1 MKTKM
6 TKSNVLAALVACSLS
21 LVTPV
26 LAAGNPWLEKWN
38 TPYGLPPYE
47 RLQLKDYKAAV
58 EAGIAAED
66 ADFEAIA
73 SNPAAPTFENT
84 IAALDRSGQLLTR
97 VTAAFSLISGTE
109 RTDELMKVSKSVI
122 PLFAAHDAKYV
133 ANKKLF
139 ARIAAVYNADQSKLT
154 EEQRIVLD
162 RRYKSFVRS
171 GALLDDAGQ
180 KKMKQ
185 LDERLSELSLE
196 FSNRVLASNNAFQKR
211 FGFNVARY
219 YDVMSSEDD
228 RAKRE
233 AIFRA
238 YNARCSEGDANDT
251 RALALELLKLRI
263 VRTKMLGYASPAD
276 YFIEPRMAK
285 NAKTADEFL
294 APIVKAA
301 SAGVKRDAAEFQKEM
316 DRDIAAGKL
325 PAGSKLEA
333 WDYYYY
339 AERVRRVKF
348 AFDEQQLKPYFTL
361 SNVVKGVFLAAE
373 RLYGIKMEPIPNV
386 PSHHPGETAA
396 YRVTYKD
403 GTFVG
408 VFITDY
414 KARATKN
421 SGAWMNELLVQYVDA
436 NGKDVRPIIYNVCNN
451 GDTLTID
458 DVQTVFHEFG
468 HALHGLLSKCHY
480 ASVAGTGGKSDYNEI
495 FSQFNENWA
504 LQPELLALYAIDA
517 KTGKSIPRELVD
529 RITAARKFNHPM
541 MVAQLCASSV
551 LDMRWHE
558 LKSVEGIDVKAFE
571 EQVMRE
577 AGFPS
582 VVVPRHRTSYFKH
595 IFCNSGYCAGY
606 YTYIWAEV
614 MDCDLFSRFSDSPS
628 VWNYPLA
635 EKFRDTFLT
644 RGGSQDP
651 MKLFRSFM
659 GRDVDPRPY
668 YRANDL

>member
-1 MKTKM
+1 MQ
-6 TKSNVLAALVACSLS
+6 AQ
-21 LVTPV
+21 
-26 LAAGNPWLEKWN
+26 AGNAWLEKWD

-47 RLQLKDYKAAV
+47 RLQLKDYKSAV
-58 EAGIAAED
+58 EAAIAAED
-66 ADFEAIA
+66 AEFDAIA
-73 SNPAAPTFENT
+73 ANPEAPTFANT
-84 IAALDRSGQLLTR
+84 IAALDRSGRLLSR
-97 VTAAFSLISGTE
+97 ICCAFSLISGTE

-154 EEQRIVLD
+154 EEERIVLD

-171 GALLDDAGQ
+171 GALLDEAGQ

-196 FSNRVLASNNAFQKR
+196 FANRVLAANNAFQKR

-233 AIFRA
+233 AIYRV

-263 VRTKMLGYASPAD
+263 ERTKMLGYASPAD

-285 NAKTADEFL
+285 NAKTADDFL
-294 APIVKAA
+294 APIVKATIT
-301 SAGVKRDAAEFQKEM
+301 GVKRDSVEFQKEM

-373 RLYGIKMEPIPNV
+373 RLYGVKMEPIPNV

-408 VFITDY
+408 VFVTDY

-421 SGAWMNELLVQYVDA
+421 SGAWMSELLEQHVDA
-436 NGKDVRPIIYNVCNN
+436 NGKDVRPIIYNVCNM

-480 ASVAGTGGKSDYNEI
+480 VSVAGTGGKSDYNEI

-504 LQPELLALYAIDA
+504 LQPELLAQYAIDQR
-517 KTGKSIPRELVD
+517 TGKSIPRELVEK
-529 RITAARKFNHPM
+529 ILAARKFNHPM
-541 MVAQLCASSV
+541 LVAQLCASSV
-551 LDMRWHE
+551 LDMCWHE
-558 LKSVEGIDVKAFE
+558 LKSVDGVDVKAFE
-571 EQVMRE
+571 EKVMRE

-614 MDCDLFSRFSDSPS
+614 MDCDLFSKFSASPN
-628 VWNYPLA
+628 VWDPQLA
-635 EKFRDTFLT
+635 KKFHDTFLI
-644 RGGSQDP
+644 RGGSADP
-651 MKLFRSFM
+651 MRLFRSFM
-659 GRDVDPRPY
+659 GRELDPRAY
-668 YRANDL
+668 YQANDL